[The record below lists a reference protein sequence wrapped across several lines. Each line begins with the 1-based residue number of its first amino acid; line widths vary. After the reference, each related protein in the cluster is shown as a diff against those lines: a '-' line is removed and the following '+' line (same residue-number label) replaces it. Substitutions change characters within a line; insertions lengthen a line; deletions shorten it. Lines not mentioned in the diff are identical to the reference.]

1 MKLAIADAC
10 IFIDLYDLDLTNQF
24 FGLDFEFHTSLDVI
38 NELFIHQ
45 QQLLSAFQSVG
56 KLIVHNIKAGD
67 RNEMINA
74 NYPKSLSESD
84 KTVLYLAS
92 KLNAIV
98 ISSDKTVRNTA
109 KKNAIGYHG
118 MLWIFDQ
125 FVLHKILTK
134 PEASLKLKSLIHSNV
149 MFQNNKILADEIN
162 GRLCIWDKH

>member
-10 IFIDLYDLDLTNQF
+10 IFIDLYDLELTNQF
-24 FGLDFEFHTSLDVI
+24 FSLELEFHTSLDVVK
-38 NELFIHQ
+38 ELYIHQ

-56 KLIVHNIKAGD
+56 KLIVHNIKAED
-67 RNEMINA
+67 KNEIIKI

-84 KTVLYLAS
+84 KSVLFLAS

-109 KKNAIGYHG
+109 NKNAIDYHG

-125 FVLHKILTK
+125 FVDQKILTK
-134 PEASLKLKSLIHSNV
+134 SEASLKLKSLINSNIV
-149 MFQNNKILADEIN
+149 FQNNKILVNEIN
-162 GRLCIWDKH
+162 YRLSRWNKD